1 MRVRHGAGARVALRF
16 PLVRASGTLGQFPFE
31 TEQVLEKV
39 VAPLRGSLAPGDFQ
53 AAGDRVTGMASAEGV
68 MPAQALGSDIAA
80 LAVGSDVGGRA
91 GAVRLAE
98 GMAAGNER
106 DSLFVVHGHARKGL

>member
-1 MRVRHGAGARVALRF
+1 MRHRAGARVALRF
-16 PLVRASGTLGQFPFE
+16 PLVRAGGTLGQLPFE

-68 MPAQALGSDIAA
+68 VPAEALGSDIAA
-80 LAVGSDVGGRA
+80 LAVGSHMGGRA
-91 GAVRLAE
+91 GAVSFAE
-98 GMAAGNER
+98 GMPPGDER
-106 DSLFVVHGHARKGL
+106 DGLFVVHGHARKGL